1 MRLTEFPHRRVT
13 LFAGHYGSGKTNLA
27 VNYALALRESGES
40 VTVADMDIV
49 NPYFRTKD
57 SAEVLDAS
65 PAGSAGQYRT
75 LQIGQDI
82 VYAFEDKNGE
92 MSARNAQ
99 HISPFFVTV
108 SEFFASSACQS
119 AKYCAR
125 SPPIYF
131 GRVLAHSNSACPR

>member
-1 MRLTEFPHRRVT
+1 MKKTVFTLVLACILSIGLCAANRAVT
-13 LFAGHYGSGKTNLA
+13 PPAA
-27 VNYALALRESGES
+27 E
-40 VTVADMDIV
+40 ADSPRYSLDD
-49 NPYFRTKD
+49 FR

-125 SPPIYF
+125 SPPIYL
-131 GRVLAHSNSACPR
+131 GRVRAHSSSACPR